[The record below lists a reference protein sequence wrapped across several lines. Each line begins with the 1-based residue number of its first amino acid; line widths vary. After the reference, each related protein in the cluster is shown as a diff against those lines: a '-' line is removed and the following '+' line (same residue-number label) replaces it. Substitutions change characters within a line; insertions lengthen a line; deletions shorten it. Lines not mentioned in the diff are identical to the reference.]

1 MTSTDDTV
9 LVPLRERVTA
19 PPTYRPSHPE
29 IAQWRPVTHA
39 DLDAVLEVVRAIDAA
54 DHPNYLTTREQLEE
68 ELGYSFV
75 DLETDSLLALA
86 ADGRVAA
93 VGIVME
99 PPRQETL
106 VREFMNGGIHPDFRG
121 RGIGRELLAWQR
133 ARGEQK
139 LAGSDKALPGWLVGY
154 ADARAA
160 DRRRLLE
167 AGGFEVVR
175 YFQTMERDLADPI
188 PEVTP
193 VGDVRIEPYRAEL
206 SAEVHRLRNDA
217 FRDHWGSQPLSDEQ
231 FAGLVSGSFVPDL
244 SFVAFVGDEPAGILL
259 TDVAEGDWPGQGFS
273 SSYVSTVAVIRPF
286 RRRRIAPALLRQ
298 VLLASAARG
307 LDKVVL
313 DVDAENPTGAL
324 GLYTGM
330 GFATTQ
336 QELGLVRAY

>member
-68 ELGYSFV
+68 ELGYSFI

-106 VREFMNGGIHPDFRG
+106 VREFMNGGVHPDFRG

-286 RRRRIAPALLRQ
+286 RGRRIAPALLRQ

>member
-1 MTSTDDTV
+1 MTPTDDTV

-106 VREFMNGGIHPDFRG
+106 VREFMNGGVHPDFRG

-286 RRRRIAPALLRQ
+286 RGRRIAPALLRQ